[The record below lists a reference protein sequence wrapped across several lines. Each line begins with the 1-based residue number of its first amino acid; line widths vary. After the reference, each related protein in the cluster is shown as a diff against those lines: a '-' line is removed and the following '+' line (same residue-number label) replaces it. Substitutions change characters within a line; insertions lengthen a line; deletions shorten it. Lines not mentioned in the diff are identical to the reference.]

1 MQTMDVTFQQVLD
14 TVEML
19 SPGEQ
24 VELIEMICHRLM
36 ERRRSGV
43 AADIREARADYQ
55 AGRPTSLAQRHD
67 TAADAEETLR
77 RQLLEVLL
85 APVERRQM
93 TRHLMTYE
101 EFLAWADEDT
111 LAEWVDGEVVMYSP
125 ANDRHQDVSGFLE
138 SVLRSFV
145 EVRQLGIVRS
155 APFQMKLAQSG
166 REPDLLFVAKTNLG
180 RLKETYLDGPA
191 DLVVE
196 IVSPENA
203 GRDRGVK
210 FYEYARGRVPEYW
223 LIDPQTE
230 WVEFYQL
237 EEDHYR
243 LAFGGKEGEYHAL
256 VLPGF
261 KLRVEWLWQE
271 PLPSPIRTLAEIV
284 GLDPSLAETFER
296 ALAGG

>member
-1 MQTMDVTFQQVLD
+1 MQTEDMTFQQVLD

-24 VELIEMICHRLM
+24 VELIEILCRRLM
-36 ERRRSGV
+36 ERRRS
-43 AADIREARADYQ
+43 ATEADIREARADYRV
-55 AGRPTSLAQRHD
+55 GTVRRG
-67 TAADAEETLR
+67 TAADVMEESLR

-85 APVERRQM
+85 APAEPRK
-93 TRHLMTYE
+93 MTYE

-125 ANDRHQDVSGFLE
+125 ANDRHQDISGFLE

-166 REPDLLFVAKTNLG
+166 REPDLLFVAQANLG
-180 RLKETYLDGPA
+180 RLKETCLDGPA

-196 IVSPENA
+196 IVSSESA
-203 GRDRGVK
+203 GRDRGEK
-210 FYEYARGRVPEYW
+210 FYEYARGGVPEYW

-230 WVEFYQL
+230 WAEFYQL
-237 EEDHYR
+237 EEGHYR
-243 LAFGGKEGEYHAL
+243 LAFSGKEGQYHAL
-256 VLPGF
+256 VLPDF
-261 KLRVEWLWQE
+261 WLRVEWLWQE

-284 GLDPSLAETFER
+284 GMDPSLVETFER